1 MLARRLFLCCLFAV
15 TVVAAGAGRLLP
27 GSSAH
32 VVEAGAPEADAA
44 LVSTPAPAPVDLAI
58 SAATPGIDHSELPA
72 ALAAAG
78 VELPDGA
85 GVYAVRLD
93 DQAAFDAGAG
103 AAYDGFWPASSVK
116 LLAAVGALGYLGE
129 LGFTGNARIAMAG
142 DTFTVADVYTA
153 AIADSSNEAYDLLV
167 QIAGVDWLNEVF
179 LTEANGFPD
188 TVIQRSY
195 TGWGVDVSPAMTI
208 VEDGRRHEVAARR
221 AMDTYDCPETGNCST
236 LLELA
241 ESVRRVTL
249 DAADRFDVAEAD
261 LAGLSDALL
270 ATEGFVEPAV
280 AELLGD
286 GVPVFN
292 KPGYV
297 PGADCVDVALVADRY
312 LLAVTTPED
321 GPLCPTLVEV
331 VVATVKFL
339 EELGGDA

>member
-1 MLARRLFLCCLFAV
+1 MPARRLFLCCLFAV

-27 GSSAH
+27 GSSAQ
-32 VVEAGAPEADAA
+32 VVEAGTPQADAPP
-44 LVSTPAPAPVDLAI
+44 VSTVIAEAVDLVF
-58 SAATPGIDHSELPA
+58 SAGTLGIDHGQLPA

-93 DQAAFDAGAG
+93 DEAAFDAGAG
-103 AAYDGFWPASSVK
+103 ATDDGFWPASSVK
-116 LLAAVGALGYLGE
+116 LLAAVGALEYLGE
-129 LGFTGNARIAMAG
+129 LGFTGNARITMAG

-167 QIAGVDWLNEVF
+167 RIAGVDWLNEEF

-195 TGWGVDVSPAMTI
+195 TGWGVDASPAMTI
-208 VEDGRRHEVAARR
+208 VEGGRRHDVAARR
-221 AMDTYDCPETGNCST
+221 ATDTYNCPDGGNCST

-241 ESVRRVTL
+241 ESVRRVAL
-249 DAADRFDVAEAD
+249 EAADRFDVAEAD

-280 AELLGD
+280 AEVLGD
-286 GVPVFN
+286 GAPVFN

-321 GPLCPTLVEV
+321 GPLCPTLVK
-331 VVATVKFL
+331 VAAATLRFL
-339 EELGGDA
+339 EGWGVGA